1 MDETLKEY
9 LVKIGWDVNE
19 LGFRVADDKIKSFRS
34 AIESAGLGMA
44 AGFAKAGLAIFDTI
58 YGITR
63 SMFKLVG
70 ATAEADLETEV
81 FARKMWTTEK
91 NARSLTTALD
101 SLGMSYSDLFY
112 TTPEQYRR
120 FLQLNTL
127 GKSLEAPKELDE
139 TLTKIRDIQFEIS
152 KTKMIFQYATRWVVY
167 YIGEYLGKDIN
178 ELKQDLQDVN
188 ATLVKY
194 LPVVTKG
201 IAYFF
206 SVVYKL
212 GKAFLDVVV
221 SIGKS
226 AAWSFGEM
234 ETSGVKAI
242 ATLAV
247 AFMALKS
254 GPVGMFLL
262 LLGAILLLLEDFMVW
277 QKGGKSLFDW
287 SAVQEKLE
295 GFSGKGEH
303 MRDVLGEITEKVGS
317 LFDRFEAGK
326 TIMTFVEAFV
336 DALGI
341 GLDVVNV
348 ALDGI
353 AAALSL
359 ISGDWKGF
367 KNNINNLSGSLG
379 LTLGDTMTGASDF
392 LSGLGLKG
400 PDWLSRWWNNAA
412 DYYYSLDGGTVS
424 KGYSGGTNQNGFASG
439 AGGSRGDTTNTQN
452 NNVTNNFYGTTGSSK
467 DIADKVGD
475 SVNRFRLWTPKT

>member
-9 LVKIGWDVNE
+9 LVKIGWDVDE
-19 LGFRVADDKIKSFRS
+19 LGFRAADDKIKSFRS
-34 AIESAGLGMA
+34 AIESAGSGMA

-58 YGITR
+58 YGITH

-81 FARKMWTTEK
+81 FARRMWTTER
-91 NARSLTTALD
+91 NARSLTTALEG
-101 SLGMSYSDLFY
+101 LGMTYSDLFY
-112 TTPEQYRR
+112 TTPEQYER

-127 GKSLEAPKELDE
+127 GKSLEAPEKLDE

-167 YIGEYLGKDIN
+167 YIGEYLGKDIA

-188 ATLVKY
+188 ATLMKY
-194 LPVVTKG
+194 LPVVTRG

-206 SVVYKL
+206 SVVYRL

-221 SIGKS
+221 SIGK
-226 AAWSFGEM
+226 AASWSFGEM

-254 GPVGMFLL
+254 GPAGMFLL

-287 SAVQEKLE
+287 SVVQDKFD
-295 GFSGKGEH
+295 GFTEKGEH
-303 MRDVLGEITEKVGS
+303 MRDVLGEISEKVGN
-317 LFDRFEAGK
+317 LFDRFKAGK
-326 TIMTFVEAFV
+326 IIMTFVVAFV
-336 DALGI
+336 DALGV

-359 ISGDWKGF
+359 ISGDWGGF
-367 KNNINNLSGSLG
+367 KSHIDDLFGNLDLARKDAMSGVRDFFSG
-379 LTLGDTMTGASDF
+379 IGIDVSD
-392 LSGLGLKG
+392 L
-400 PDWLSRWWNNAA
+400 WWYKAI
-412 DYYYSLDGGTVS
+412 DYFHSLDGGIVS

-439 AGGSRGDTTNTQN
+439 VVGSRGNTTNTQN
-452 NNVTNNFYGTTGSSK
+452 NNVTNNFYGNNRDPA

-475 SVNRFRLWTPKT
+475 SVSRFRLWTPKN